1 MKALHISLSILL
13 SIFKVLLIILVGSV
27 NLIITLVYIV
37 SNKVTNLMEII
48 LEGLM
53 MMGRDYIR
61 KHLL

>member
-13 SIFKVLLIILVGSV
+13 SIIKILLIILVGSV
-27 NLIITLVYIV
+27 NLIITLVYVV

-48 LEGLM
+48 LEWLM
-53 MMGRDYIR
+53 MVGRDYIR